1 MNNMYKI
8 LESFNSLMPETQV
21 VEAKVTDPELQ
32 KIAHN
37 YPREVKLLIQT
48 GDFDKDLYSALFDYY
63 NGLGEMPYGVAK
75 ARDGDPYEWIFQR
88 FTNDMGLDSPLSNVG
103 QDAGLGL
110 DKAMQGVEEEM
121 ATYGAVGGPGSGY
134 GGITEGTADFYRELR
149 DLVEGKKS
157 KPDFLDLDKDG
168 DKKEPMKKAAKEKQV
183 DEAAKPDFLD
193 LDKDGNKK
201 EPMKK
206 AAKEK
211 KVAEGIDDDEEYWKF
226 KDLKDTPTSGTRK
239 VAGTRYGGAAQKDEP
254 EDDDNDSK
262 PSAGAAKKRGRP
274 AGTKRAIGAK
284 GPSGK
289 SKLLKKG
296 AIKEGD
302 NEGEDMVKL
311 AKVIASCTSPE
322 QLEVAKKMAKN
333 FLNKHRASGDDFRVS
348 AFKNDMER
356 EKAVKR
362 DLGAKA
368 KTFNEPVA
376 EKAPPGAKAER
387 MVKHIKKSLSKD
399 GHLSDKDKAIAYATT
414 WKAHNQGK
422 VEEDIQADDGKH
434 YRHSSDFFGLFDFD
448 WFDEVVESTDG
459 MELRGYIDG
468 KNVMAWRYDRQDGP
482 RRDGS
487 GYGYYDDSSL
497 KEGST
502 GDYSAK
508 KARAGKDIGKPGKNF
523 EKIAKSAGKKYGSKE
538 RGEKV
543 AGAVLAKLRGKNE
556 SKDEEQVEETT
567 CAGSVAPSVAAPKK
581 ASAGGYQFGKGVYE
595 SINNQ
600 VEKMIVE
607 GMSINV
613 NVDSNG
619 QKSINVSA
627 TDEDADKLAEILKMA
642 GIGGQVGGIEEAQV
656 CETCGSAQCE
666 CGIMGES
673 EELANSPDEEYA
685 DTDMMTN
692 KLAGG
697 LNKPKTT
704 VAGDGQTTI
713 PVTAVQV
720 KESQEVTKIENS
732 LWNLFKSFKK

>member
-8 LESFNSLMPETQV
+8 LESFNSLTPQTAV
-21 VEAKVTDPELQ
+21 VEAKVVDPELQ

-48 GDFDKDLYSALFDYY
+48 GDIDNDLYSALFDFYS
-63 NGLGEMPYGVAK
+63 NSGEMPYGVSK

-88 FTNDMGLDSPLSNVG
+88 FTNDMGLDSPLTNAG

-110 DKAMQGVEEEM
+110 NKAIQDVEEEIG
-121 ATYGAVGGPGSGY
+121 TYGAMGGAGSM
-134 GGITEGTADFYRELR
+134 GGMTESSANFYRKLS
-149 DLVEGKKS
+149 DLVEGKKA
-157 KPDFLDLDKDG
+157 KPDFLDVDKDG
-168 DKKEPMKKAAKEKQV
+168 NKKEPFKKAVKDKQV

-193 LDKDGNKK
+193 LDKDGNTK

-206 AAKEK
+206 AAKQKNVKEAAENPYQQRILDSDPEALAEFLKTGYLDTTSELYNQMYDYYANQMPSSVRRNMDKQYDFITAKIREIAGINESAKDEPAEPDSDAIAKKKAREAARRRREEK
-211 KVAEGIDDDEEYWKF
+211 AEADKDDLSKDYTPSGKKSASAKF
-226 KDLKDTPTSGTRK
+226 
-239 VAGTRYGGAAQKDEP
+239 VAGRAYGGAAQKDDD
-254 EDDDNDSK
+254 EDTDDDSK
-262 PSAGAAKKRGRP
+262 PGVSAAKKRGRP

-284 GPSGK
+284 GPTGK

-296 AIKEGD
+296 AIKEQGID
-302 NEGEDMVKL
+302 EETYKSDEGSDMVKL
-311 AKVIASCTSPE
+311 AKVIASCTTPE
-322 QLEVAKKMAKN
+322 QLVVAQRMANRFLKKHAFGGPMSKLGHDVNVRKDVATDLKN
-333 FLNKHRASGDDFRVS
+333 
-348 AFKNDMER
+348 
-356 EKAVKR
+356 
-362 DLGAKA
+362 KA
-368 KTFNEPVA
+368 KSLRGEEPVA

-387 MVKHIKKSLSKD
+387 MVKGIKKSLSKD

-414 WKAHNQGK
+414 WKAHKQGK
-422 VEEDIQADDGKH
+422 VEEEG
-434 YRHSSDFFGLFDFD
+434 
-448 WFDEVVESTDG
+448 VE
-459 MELRGYIDG
+459 
-468 KNVMAWRYDRQDGP
+468 
-482 RRDGS
+482 
-487 GYGYYDDSSL
+487 
-497 KEGST
+497 EGST

-523 EKIAKSAGKKYGSKE
+523 EKIAKSAGEKYGSKE

-595 SINNQ
+595 SINSQ

-642 GIGGQVGGIEEAQV
+642 GI
-656 CETCGSAQCE
+656 
-666 CGIMGES
+666 
-673 EELANSPDEEYA
+673 
-685 DTDMMTN
+685 
-692 KLAGG
+692 AGG
-697 LNKPKTT
+697 GVP
-704 VAGDGQTTI
+704 AG
-713 PVTAVQV
+713 PTAQR
-720 KESQEVTKIENS
+720 
-732 LWNLFKSFKK
+732 L

>member
-8 LESFNSLMPETQV
+8 LESFNSLTPETKV
-21 VEAKVTDPELQ
+21 VEAKTTDPELQ

-110 DKAMQGVEEEM
+110 DKAIQGVEEEM
-121 ATYGAVGGPGSGY
+121 GTYGAMAGQGMGY
-134 GGITEGTADFYRELR
+134 SSITEGSADFYRELS

-157 KPDFLDLDKDG
+157 KPDFLDVDKDG
-168 DKKEPMKKAAKEKQV
+168 NKKEPFKKAVKDKQV

-206 AAKEK
+206 AAKQK
-211 KVAEGIDDDEEYWKF
+211 KVDEGAENPYQQRILDANKADLEEFLKTGYLDTTSDLYYQMYEYYANQMDPKVRRNQDAQYDFITGKIREIVGVNEARGDDWDF
-226 KDLKDTPTSGTRK
+226 SDLPPEPTTRK
-239 VAGTRYGGAAQKDEP
+239 IAGKRYGGSAQVDEP
-254 EDDDNDSK
+254 EDDEDDSK
-262 PSAGAAKKRGRP
+262 PGVKAAKKRGRP
-274 AGTKRAIGAK
+274 AGSKRAIGAK
-284 GPSGK
+284 GPTGK

-302 NEGEDMVKL
+302 NEGDDMVKL
-311 AKVIASCTSPE
+311 AKVIASCTTPE

-333 FLNKHRASGDDFRVS
+333 FLNKHRTADDDFRVS

-356 EKAVKR
+356 ERAVKR

-368 KTFNEPVA
+368 KSFNEPVA

-387 MVKHIKKSLSKD
+387 MVKGIKKSLSKD

-414 WKAHNQGK
+414 WKAHKAGK
-422 VEEDIQADDGKH
+422 VEEAG
-434 YRHSSDFFGLFDFD
+434 
-448 WFDEVVESTDG
+448 VE
-459 MELRGYIDG
+459 
-468 KNVMAWRYDRQDGP
+468 
-482 RRDGS
+482 
-487 GYGYYDDSSL
+487 
-497 KEGST
+497 EGST

-523 EKIAKSAGKKYGSKE
+523 EKIAKSAGEKYGSKE

-543 AGAVLAKLRGKNE
+543 AGAVLKKLRGKNE
-556 SKDEEQVEETT
+556 SKDEEKVDETT
-567 CAGSVAPSVAAPKK
+567 VAGAVATSTAAPKGGSK
-581 ASAGGYQFGKGVYE
+581 GGYQFGKGVYE

-600 VEKMIVE
+600 VEKMITE

-642 GIGGQVGGIEEAQV
+642 GIAGGGVPAVQEAQC
-656 CETCGSAQCE
+656 CEACGVNPCE
-666 CGIMGES
+666 CAVMGES
-673 EELANSPDEEYA
+673 EEFANSPDEEYA
-685 DTDMMTN
+685 DTDMLTN

-704 VAGDGQTTI
+704 VAGDGQTTV

-732 LWNLFKSFKK
+732 LWNLFKAFKK

>member
-8 LESFNSLMPETQV
+8 LESFDSLQTV
-21 VEAKVTDPELQ
+21 TEAPKHVDEELQ

-37 YPREVKLLIQT
+37 YPREVKLLLST

-63 NGLGEMPYGVAK
+63 NGSGEMPYGVAK

-88 FTNDMGLDSPLSNVG
+88 FTNDMGTESPLSNVG
-103 QDAGLGL
+103 HDAGLGL
-110 DKAMQGVEEEM
+110 DKAIQDVEEEIG
-121 ATYGAVGGPGSGY
+121 TYGGMGGAGSM
-134 GGITEGTADFYRELR
+134 GGITESSADFYRKLS

-157 KPDFLDLDKDG
+157 KPDFLDVDKDG
-168 DKKEPMKKAAKEKQV
+168 NKKEPFKKAVKDKQV

-211 KVAEGIDDDEEYWKF
+211 QVDEGKGDEPAEPDSDAIAKKKAREEARRRREEKAEADKDDLS
-226 KDLKDTPTSGTRK
+226 KDIRTTKTKSSGTK
-239 VAGTRYGGAAQKDEP
+239 FVAGRAYGGAAQKDEP

-284 GPSGK
+284 GPTGK

-302 NEGEDMVKL
+302 DEGNDMVKL

-414 WKAHNQGK
+414 WKAHKQGK
-422 VEEDIQADDGKH
+422 VEEAG
-434 YRHSSDFFGLFDFD
+434 
-448 WFDEVVESTDG
+448 VE
-459 MELRGYIDG
+459 
-468 KNVMAWRYDRQDGP
+468 
-482 RRDGS
+482 
-487 GYGYYDDSSL
+487 
-497 KEGST
+497 EGST

-523 EKIAKSAGKKYGSKE
+523 EKIAKSAGEKYGSKE

-556 SKDEEQVEETT
+556 SKEEEQVEETT
-567 CAGSVAPSVAAPKK
+567 CAGSVAASVAVPNK

-685 DTDMMTN
+685 DTDMLTN

-704 VAGDGQTTI
+704 VAGDGQTTV

-720 KESQEVTKIENS
+720 KESQEVSKIENS